1 MLNIEATIRF
11 EEELTTILDFIAQ
24 DNQNQALKF
33 YDELFKKINILKDNP
48 YISRQREGLDT
59 NYRELIFKGYT
70 IPYWINNNTIFI
82 LGIFNQNIWE

>member
-59 NYRELIFKGYT
+59 NYRELIF